1 MIYDCHLATKVVYII
16 AFHCA
21 KIVDFTCESIKH
33 KNPIFKKH
41 EKNIF
46 KNIYPQST
54 SNKY

>member
-41 EKNIF
+41 EKKHF
-46 KNIYPQST
+46 LKHLPAVD
-54 SNKY
+54 K